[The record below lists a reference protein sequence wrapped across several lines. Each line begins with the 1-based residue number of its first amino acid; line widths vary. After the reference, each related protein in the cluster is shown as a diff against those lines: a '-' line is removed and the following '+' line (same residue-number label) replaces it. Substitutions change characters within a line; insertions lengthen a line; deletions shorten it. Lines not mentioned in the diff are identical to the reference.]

1 MMRGDESEAATFP
14 WSFIPAPG
22 PGKRRADYFGW
33 PDAAL
38 AGLRF
43 PYFALRGRE
52 PGPTVLV
59 ISGIHGGE
67 YPGPLGAIALGR
79 ELDPATLRGA
89 LLILPLVNLP
99 AFWARAA
106 FVTPGDGRNLNR
118 AFPGKPAGT
127 ISEVLA
133 HRLLTDVV
141 EPADAVIDLHSGD
154 IFEALADHTGHFQ
167 TADAT
172 VTARNEAMVA
182 AFGLPYAGTYPAPT
196 ASRSLVGN
204 TALRGKAAIIV
215 EVGGNGLVSPTQVA
229 TVQEGVREALRALG
243 LLPGTPRVVPTT
255 PIVGAAQVVAPVTG
269 LWRPAVAIEQ
279 EVAAG
284 DRLGTLTDPL
294 GEPLADVTA
303 PCAGMVLYHL
313 TSLAVHEG
321 EPLVNL
327 GSRQSAVGGRQ

>member
-1 MMRGDESEAATFP
+1 MGERGDQHGAATFP
-14 WSFIPAPG
+14 WPFIPAPG
-22 PGKRRADYFGW
+22 PGERRADYFTW
-33 PDAAL
+33 PDVAL

-89 LLILPLVNLP
+89 VLILPLVNLP

-243 LLPGTPRVVPTT
+243 LLPRHPARRADHADRRCRTGRRPRDRALAS
-255 PIVGAAQVVAPVTG
+255 GGRDRTG
-269 LWRPAVAIEQ
+269 GRGGRSPRHAHRSARR
-279 EVAAG
+279 AAG
-284 DRLGTLTDPL
+284 RCGRAVRGDGPL
-294 GEPLADVTA
+294 SPDIARGA
-303 PCAGMVLYHL
+303 
-313 TSLAVHEG
+313 
-321 EPLVNL
+321 
-327 GSRQSAVGGRQ
+327 